1 MDPGDRLL
9 ARAVRLGGPWLAVL
23 ATATL
28 VGVGAEL
35 LLPAVLGGTVDAALR
50 HSGPL
55 RWLAGSV
62 ALIAALAGTDALAD
76 LAAGSASAR
85 ATARLRHAV
94 VRHVLFLD
102 LRAAERFRTGDLV
115 SRTVAQVG
123 DAGKAGPAV
132 VAAATVLVPSV
143 GSVVAL
149 ALIDPWLALTFLVG
163 LAVLAVLVR
172 SYVTDLAEVTTRYQT
187 VQSDIAARLVEALTG
202 ARTIGVAGTVDREL
216 HRILQP
222 LPELSGHGAGTWRAV
237 GRATARGAVSA
248 PLIQLAVV
256 AVGGLE
262 LTQGRLS
269 PGALLAALQYA
280 TIGAGLGAA
289 VTDLGALARSRA
301 GSRRTAEVLDAPLR
315 RDGQLALPP
324 GPGRL
329 ELRSVTVRRGG
340 DVVLDGIDLVLPAG
354 ATVAVV
360 GPSGAGKSTLAAVAG
375 GLVEPDAG
383 AVLLDGVPLAEL
395 RPGELRQAIGYAFA
409 QPVLVGDTVGE
420 AIGLGGPGDPAA
432 VHRAA
437 SAAYVAHVVQR
448 LPDGYGSRLADTPLS
463 GGERQRLGLA
473 RALRAE
479 RVLVLDDATSSLD
492 TVTEYRVS
500 QVLTG
505 TDRRTRL
512 VVTHRA
518 GTAARADLVAWLEA
532 GRLRGLGPHG
542 ELWTDPA
549 YRGLFQARDEP

>member
-9 ARAVRLGGPWLAVL
+9 ARAVRLGGPWVAVL

-62 ALIAALAGTDALAD
+62 SLIAALAGTDALAD

-149 ALIDPWLALTFLVG
+149 ALIDQWLALTFLVG

-222 LPELSGHGAGTWRAV
+222 LPEL
-237 GRATARGAVSA
+237 A
-248 PLIQLAVV
+248 PLTQLAVL
-256 AVGGLE
+256 AVGGIALSA
-262 LTQGRLS
+262 GRLS
-269 PGALLAALQYA
+269 PGDLLAALQYA
-280 TIGAGLGAA
+280 TLGAGLGAA
-289 VTDLGALARSRA
+289 VTGLGGLARGRA
-301 GSRRTAEVLDAPLR
+301 GSRRTAEVLDAPVR
-315 RDGQLALPP
+315 RDGELALPA

-340 DVVLDGIDLVLPAG
+340 DAVLAGIDLVLPAG

-532 GRLRGLGPHG
+532 GRVRGVGPHG
-542 ELWTDPA
+542 QLWTDPA